1 MPLTDA
7 EFAAILA
14 GAKRIAGDIAWSDDE
29 DRSSALIF
37 RAEIESDWP
46 IFVQGRYNRRAGTL
60 TYALILKLVG
70 RIYALDMGR
79 DHHNP
84 RCDQTGEK
92 HKHRWSEQYRDKEAY
107 VPDDITAPVSD
118 PVAVWRQFC
127 IEARIAHDGRLNP
140 PPPQQGEMFL

>member
-1 MPLTDA
+1 MLLTDA
-7 EFAAILA
+7 DFAAILA
-14 GAKRIAGDIAWSDDE
+14 GAKRIADDIVWSEDE

-37 RAEIESDWP
+37 RAEVESDWP
-46 IFVQGRYNRRAGTL
+46 IFVQGRYNRRAKTL
-60 TYALILKLVG
+60 TYALILKPVG
-70 RIYALDMGR
+70 RIYALDMGK

-84 RCDQTGEK
+84 RCNQTGEK

-127 IEARIAHDGRLNP
+127 IEARIAHEGRLNP
-140 PPPQQGEMFL
+140 PLQQEEMFL